1 VAIINSII
9 GGVGLALITTQLR
22 GLPTAAIVSVGVAGT
37 LVLFAVHLLYGHRR
51 LARFRLS
58 RPDMRGQ

>member
-1 VAIINSII
+1 MAIINSII

-37 LVLFAVHLLYGHRR
+37 LVLFALHLLYGHRR
-51 LARFRLS
+51 LARLRLS
-58 RPDMRGQ
+58 TAAMRGR